1 MSTGNSNV
9 DARCDQNVTYS
20 GMKGGTVHDSTAPP
34 SRHIWSQTF
43 VRVTYLII
51 NESGEGEEVE
61 EVSEK
66 APDIGIAVFS
76 ETFVIKAINLCDLSR
91 FVVPAKDS
99 DSVAIA

>member
-20 GMKGGTVHDSTAPP
+20 GMKGGTVHDSIAPP

-61 EVSEK
+61 EVGEK
-66 APDIGIAVFS
+66 AQTLALPYFRRHS
-76 ETFVIKAINLCDLSR
+76 S
-91 FVVPAKDS
+91 
-99 DSVAIA
+99 

>member
-20 GMKGGTVHDSTAPP
+20 GMKGGTVHDSIAPP

-51 NESGEGEEVE
+51 NESGEGEVVE
-61 EVSEK
+61 KIGEK
-66 APDIGIAVFS
+66 SPDVGISVFP
-76 ETFVIKAINLCDLSR
+76 ETLVVESVDLGDL
-91 FVVPAKDS
+91 P
-99 DSVAIA
+99 